1 MTTSDPDHIS
11 PLRELQL
18 VEAHR
23 TGDPEAMG
31 ELLRSYQRRIYSIC
45 YRMLG
50 NPEEA
55 GDLTQDTLV
64 KVLEGL
70 DSYNGKSKLSTWV
83 IRIAMNCCLSHLRRE
98 KIRKHSSLDDLMGYE
113 TEAGER
119 VKMGN
124 LPASG
129 EPSSSDRVE
138 QRELKAWLLLS
149 LNKLDPESRALL
161 VLRDMNGLDYLQ
173 IGEVFGIP
181 LGTVKSRLFR
191 ARAALRSAMEIEME
205 RHSDTGIRDRDRDNE
220 LGAS

>member
-1 MTTSDPDHIS
+1 MTTSDSDNIS
-11 PLRELQL
+11 PLKELQL

-23 TGDPEAMG
+23 NGDPEAMG
-31 ELLRSYQRRIYSIC
+31 VLLRSYQRRIYSIC

-64 KVLEGL
+64 KILEGL

-83 IRIAMNCCLSHLRRE
+83 IRIAMNCCLSHLRRQ

-113 TEAGER
+113 NEAGQR
-119 VKMGN
+119 VKMGK

-129 EPSSSDRVE
+129 EPTAADRVE
-138 QRELKAWLLLS
+138 QRELTARLLLS
-149 LNKLDPESRALL
+149 LNSLDSDSRAIL

-181 LGTVKSRLFR
+181 VGTVKSRLFR
-191 ARAALRSAMEIEME
+191 ARAALRSALEIEMS
-205 RHSDTGIRDRDRDNE
+205 RHADAGMRDRDRDNE